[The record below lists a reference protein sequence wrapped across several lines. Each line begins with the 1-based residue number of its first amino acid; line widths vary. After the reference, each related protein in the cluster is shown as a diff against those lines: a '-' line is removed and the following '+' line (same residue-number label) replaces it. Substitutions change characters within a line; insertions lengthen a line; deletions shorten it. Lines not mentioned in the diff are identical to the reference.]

1 MSAICLDLRQ
11 WGNVSVPQQ
20 WRQRPRVDTAGWL
33 SERGQKAITPMTDI
47 VAYKNLE
54 IVRVSLPPLLQR
66 HREGS
71 VYGIANAFWVVR
83 INQQRSSTFA
93 CRAGKT

>member
-1 MSAICLDLRQ
+1 MSAIRLDLRQ
-11 WGNVSVPQQ
+11 WGNVSVSQQ
-20 WRQRPRVDTAGWL
+20 RRQRPRFDTAGWL

-47 VAYKNLE
+47 VAYKNFE

-66 HREGS
+66 HTERS
-71 VYGIANAFWVVR
+71 AYGIAIAFWTVG
-83 INQQRSSTFA
+83 INQQPTSTFA